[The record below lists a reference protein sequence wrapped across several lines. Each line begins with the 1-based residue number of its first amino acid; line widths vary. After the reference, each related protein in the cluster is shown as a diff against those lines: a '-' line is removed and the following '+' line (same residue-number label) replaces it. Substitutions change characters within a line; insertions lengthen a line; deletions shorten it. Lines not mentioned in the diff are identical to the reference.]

1 MIPFVKNK
9 SHIIT
14 IALIFCFFNISCS
27 RDSINTY
34 ASDEERWLHTL
45 TSQDFRGRKTGTEG
59 CRKASD
65 YIVEEL
71 EKMGY
76 SPESEEFT
84 YRDSISMRNIVV
96 EIPGDSDSILIVGA
110 HYDGAVN
117 SSKYQAA
124 NDNASGVIALL
135 SIAKDIQPGQNT
147 VLLCFWDGEETTE
160 GKSFNGSS
168 YFVEHFDNDKLDCIK
183 WYCNIDCCGRQG
195 DSTYLYYSD
204 DLEQMFADLTLGY
217 DESLNIIRK
226 VQNKESSDYIPFKKK
241 KISFWGWNDCDVSQ
255 YIHSSDD
262 AVEFIS
268 LAKINSI
275 SSITI
280 SIING

>member
-1 MIPFVKNK
+1 M
-9 SHIIT
+9 
-14 IALIFCFFNISCS
+14 
-27 RDSINTY
+27 
-34 ASDEERWLHTL
+34 HTL